1 MASIFMCL
9 SQRLISKYSS
19 VSIVFCVQVA
29 QCSLS
34 IPPLYPV
41 SSTFF
46 TSLFAL
52 TVRNGHVKDSWS
64 LTLCLIKTDAVLMSG
79 KGTNCIRQQQTPQ

>member
-19 VSIVFCVQVA
+19 ISIALCTQVS

-41 SSTFF
+41 SSHILHQPLSFKT
-46 TSLFAL
+46 
-52 TVRNGHVKDSWS
+52 TVRNGHVTDSWS
-64 LTLCLIKTDAVLMSG
+64 LTLYLIKTECCSRPG
-79 KGTNCIRQQQTPQ
+79 ERQEQTPQ